1 MEAIIILLLMIFGPA
16 LLSAVFKK
24 GGEVVKPSPQPL
36 NLRLTDSYV
45 DKEKKEGFFK
55 IVEAKGILPL
65 THEADICFVTS
76 VLDVTGDTAKPVIC
90 SLDNFQ
96 ELDNVVY
103 QDIREMGRHGPGV
116 SITEYINVGAVIPE
130 IMTPPYSGTRKLA
143 IMVRLMDKRVVQ
155 SIQYGFID
163 EKSPGVFGVKRLNL
177 SWDFDEKGYEEAAEH
192 REKAGVLTL
201 KLGVMVAMADGNLDE
216 TEGNKLKEWI
226 IKNIAPFE
234 EQRKSELKS
243 LFNDVLKSGFDG
255 AKAGTLTITSIVNEL
270 NEVADKNAK
279 YEAVELCF
287 DVMAADGVAD
297 QAEIKAIRDIATKLG
312 LDMDKINAMRDQR
325 IVALD
330 ASATTNSSVES
341 MLGISLDWDNDQVK
355 KHLRKEFSKWN
366 NRLNTLNPGPE
377 RDNAQRMLDS
387 IAELRKKYG

>member
-1 MEAIIILLLMIFGPA
+1 MEGIIILLLLIFGPA
-16 LLSAVFKK
+16 LVGAIFRK
-24 GGEVVKPSPQPL
+24 GAEVVNPPPQPL
-36 NLRLTDSYV
+36 NLRLADSYV
-45 DKEKKEGFFK
+45 DKDKKEGFFK
-55 IVEAKGILPL
+55 IIEAKGILPL
-65 THEADICFVTS
+65 THEADVCFVTS
-76 VLDVTGDTAKPVIC
+76 VLDVTGDAAKPVIC

-96 ELDNVVY
+96 EPDNVVY
-103 QDIREMGRHGPGV
+103 QDVREVGRHGPGV
-116 SITEYINVGAVIPE
+116 AITEYINVGAVIPD

-155 SIQYGFID
+155 KIQYGFMD
-163 EKSPGVFGVKRLNL
+163 DNAPGVLEVKRLDL

-192 REKAGVLTL
+192 REKAGALTL
-201 KLGVMVAMADGNLDE
+201 KLGVMVAMADGSLDE

-234 EQRKSELKS
+234 EPRKSELKA
-243 LFNDVLKSGFDG
+243 LFNDALKTGFGD
-255 AKAGTLTITSIVNEL
+255 AKSGTLTLSSIVSEL
-270 NEVADKNAK
+270 NGVADKNAK

-297 QAEIKAIRDIATKLG
+297 QREIQAIRDIATKLG

-330 ASATTNSSVES
+330 ASATTDSSVES
-341 MLGISLDWDNDQVK
+341 MLGISPDWDNDQVK

-366 NRLNTLNPGPE
+366 NRLNTLSPGAE

>member
-1 MEAIIILLLMIFGPA
+1 MEAIIFILLLFFAPA
-16 LLSAVFKK
+16 LIGAIFRK
-24 GGEVVKPSPQPL
+24 GAEVVNPPPKPL
-36 NLRLTDSYV
+36 DLRLTDSYV
-45 DKEKKEGFFK
+45 NKEKKEGFFK

-96 ELDNVVY
+96 EPDNVVY
-103 QDIREMGRHGPGV
+103 QDVRELGRHGPGV
-116 SITEYINVGAVIPE
+116 AITDYINVGAVIPD
-130 IMTPPYSGTRKLA
+130 IMTPPYSGTRKLS
-143 IMVRLMDKRVVQ
+143 IVVRLMDKRVVQ
-155 SIQYGFID
+155 RIKYGFID
-163 EKSPGVFGVKRLNL
+163 GGSPGVFEVRCLNL

-192 REKAGVLTL
+192 REKAGALTL
-201 KLGVMVAMADGNLDE
+201 KLGVMVAMADGSLDE
-216 TEGNKLKEWI
+216 AEGNKLKEWI
-226 IKNIAPFE
+226 IKNIAPFDE
-234 EQRKSELKS
+234 PRKSGLKS
-243 LFNDVLKSGFDG
+243 LFNEALKSGFEDARSG
-255 AKAGTLTITSIVNEL
+255 NLTLASIVNEL
-270 NEVADKNAK
+270 NKVADKNAK

-297 QAEIKAIRDIATKLG
+297 QAEIEAIRDIATKLG

-330 ASATTNSSVES
+330 ASATTDSSVES
-341 MLGISLDWDNDQVK
+341 MLGISPDWDNDQVK

-366 NRLNTLNPGPE
+366 NRLNTLSPGVE

-387 IAELRKKYG
+387 IAELRKRYG